1 MEYALILKMIQV
13 LYIITFSISWK
24 LNFEVFQIL
33 FIIAFLISGRRN
45 CKMRILFSE
54 YQEKRS
60 EREKK
65 RAKRVATS
73 NGGEKLER
81 KFTVKKKKSVRD
93 IF

>member
-1 MEYALILKMIQV
+1 
-13 LYIITFSISWK
+13 
-24 LNFEVFQIL
+24 
-33 FIIAFLISGRRN
+33 
-45 CKMRILFSE
+45 MRILFSE